1 MFSLVQTLL
10 IAAFGATSVLSLTLN
25 APTSAQSGATTTI
38 TWTSN
43 STDSTFSIELFHPTF
58 NAAIAIA
65 NNVDPSLNQ
74 IMVEL
79 PSVPPG
85 DGYTIEAVNI
95 ANINQVFST
104 SADFSIAP
112 GASSSLSSA
121 SATTASATAGSAVP
135 STSGSVTTGSAT
147 FPSAISPAPL
157 SVATGS
163 QTPVTSGAGPSA
175 FPTSSAANLRAPF
188 HAGTTGVLA
197 TLCVAFL
204 AGTMLL

>member
-104 SADFSIAP
+104 STDFSIAP
-112 GASSSLSSA
+112 GASSTLSSA
-121 SATTASATAGSAVP
+121 STASATAGSAVP
-135 STSGSVTTGSAT
+135 STSGSVTTGSAII
-147 FPSAISPAPL
+147 PSAISPAP
-157 SVATGS
+157 SSAATGS